1 MEDIREQIRKRIELL
16 HQRINELSEQQKAT
30 EKQVKAYKTLV
41 RHYHAVLETEHGL
54 GMEGELSPDVIE
66 RLERVISGLE
76 SNKRKQHKS
85 IPDAVLEILTERDE
99 TDETMGATEI
109 AKAIVK
115 KYPEIDEKMKNIPK
129 RVTVALV
136 RGVQQGL
143 YDRLG
148 RNMYKLKT
156 KG

>member
-1 MEDIREQIRKRIELL
+1 MEDIKGQVQKRIDLL
-16 HQRINELSEQQKAT
+16 HQRINELMEQQKAT

-66 RLERVISGLE
+66 RLERVISELG
-76 SNKRKQHKS
+76 SNKRKQYKS
-85 IPDAVLEILTERDE
+85 IPDAVLEILSERDKI
-99 TDETMGATEI
+99 MGATEI
-109 AKAIVK
+109 AKSIVER
-115 KYPEIDEKMKNIPK
+115 YPEIDQQMKNIPK

>member
-1 MEDIREQIRKRIELL
+1 MEDIKEQIRKRIDLL
-16 HQRINELSEQQKAT
+16 HQRINELMDQQKAT

-54 GMEGELSPDVIE
+54 GMEGELSPDLID
-66 RLERVISGLE
+66 RLERVISEVE
-76 SNKRKQHKS
+76 SDKKKQYKS
-85 IPDAVLEILTERDE
+85 IPDAVLEIISERDK
-99 TDETMGATEI
+99 TMGATEI
-109 AKAIVK
+109 ANVIIE
-115 KYPEIDEKMKNIPK
+115 KYPEIDRQVKNIPK

-156 KG
+156 K